1 MIEAIF
7 SGLNMVMTA
16 KVGILMLIATLIGNF
31 FGLLPALG
39 GVVMLA
45 LMIPFVYG
53 WVPFE
58 GLAFLLAAHAV
69 VNTGGAIP
77 SILFGIPGQG
87 ACVATIIDGHPMA
100 KQGKAGEAMGA
111 QLCASGVGGVLG
123 AVVLALCIP
132 FLKPILMAFGPAET
146 LMLVVFG
153 LTFIIV
159 IGRENLLRGFIS
171 ACFGL
176 LLGTIGSNPF
186 TGENRFSFGQLW
198 LFDGLN
204 IVVIAVGLFGFNEII
219 DLGSKGGKAMISE
232 TPVHMTWGAMWN
244 GSITVFREW
253 WLTLRTSL
261 IGAFIGLIPGI
272 GGETAS
278 WVCYGHA
285 VQTCKNNE
293 NFGKGDIR
301 GVIGVEAANNSKE
314 GGALLPTLVFGI
326 PGSAGMA
333 ILLGAF
339 LILGI
344 NPGPTMVVKHLDLV
358 WGMVWVLVIA
368 NILGAL
374 SLYPICA
381 YMGNLAFLRAS
392 LLIAPIVVLAA
403 TGAYSVKGDWTD
415 LVLTFLFMFVGFG
428 LKKFKFN
435 PVPLLLAFILGRLAE
450 NYLIKT
456 LTIFGIAFLKRP
468 IVLVLLVLMIISLAY
483 TLWTTSKERKK
494 EEKKVEHIGGRV
506 ISSVFFIVLFALS
519 IYLSQSLSVKA
530 RFFPLVIGIAGIVFS
545 VWLMIAEILKGLFKE
560 NKVDT
565 SKSYDLS
572 ATVKPS
578 EQKTNLHGEV
588 VILMWIIGF
597 LFMILVFGFWVAIAA
612 FTPLFMFFFGHENWK
627 TVAVHTVCLWLAVY
641 LIFECSFKTD
651 LYGGIFGIT
660 W

>member
-1 MIEAIF
+1 MIEAILN
-7 SGLNMVMTA
+7 GLHMVVTA
-16 KVGILMLIATLIGNF
+16 KVAILMLVATLIGNF

-45 LMIPFVYG
+45 LLIPFVYG
-53 WVPFE
+53 WAPFE

-111 QLCASGVGGVLG
+111 QLCASGMGGVLG
-123 AVVLALCIP
+123 AVVLAVCIP
-132 FLKPILMAFGPAET
+132 ILKPILMAFGPAET
-146 LMLVVFG
+146 FMLVVFG

-171 ACFGL
+171 ACLGL

-186 TGENRFSFGQLW
+186 TGENRFAFGQLW
-198 LFDGLN
+198 LFDGIN
-204 IVVIAVGLFGFNEII
+204 IVVIAVGLFGFTELI
-219 DLGSKGGKAMISE
+219 DLGAKGGKAMISE
-232 TPVHMTWGAMWN
+232 TPAHMRWGAMWN
-244 GSITVFREW
+244 GSKEVFREW

-344 NPGPTMVVKHLDLV
+344 SPGPTMIVEHLDMV
-358 WGMVWVLVIA
+358 WGMVWVLIIGNV
-368 NILGAL
+368 LGAL

-381 YMGNLAFLRAS
+381 YMGNIAFLRAS
-392 LLIAPIVVLAA
+392 LLIAPIAVLAA
-403 TGAYSVKGDWTD
+403 TGAYSVKGAWTD

-428 LKKFKFN
+428 MRKFKFN
-435 PVPLLLAFILGRLAE
+435 PVPLLLAFILGPLAE
-450 NYLIKT
+450 NYLVKT
-456 LTIFGIAFLKRP
+456 LTIFGVSFLKRP
-468 IVLVLLVLMIISLAY
+468 IVLVLLTLMVISLVY
-483 TLWTTSKERKK
+483 TFRTTSKQKK
-494 EEKKVEHIGGRV
+494 RGEKKVEDIRGRV
-506 ISSVFFIVLFALS
+506 LSSLFFILLFAVC
-519 IYLSQSLSVKA
+519 IYLSQSLSPKA
-530 RFFPLVIGIAGIVFS
+530 RFYPLLVGITGIFFS
-545 VWLMIAEILKGLFKE
+545 VWLMIVEILKGR
-560 NKVDT
+560 
-565 SKSYDLS
+565 SKDEIST
-572 ATVKPS
+572 TV
-578 EQKTNLHGEV
+578 ERRDQKTSSRGEAI
-588 VILMWIIGF
+588 ILLWMVGF
-597 LFMILVFGFWVAIAA
+597 LFLVLVFGFWVAIAA
-612 FTPLFMFFFGHENWK
+612 FTPLFMYFYGHENRK
-627 TVAVHTVCLWLAVY
+627 TVAIHTVCLWLAVY
-641 LIFECSFKTD
+641 LIFEYSFKTD
-651 LYGGIFGIT
+651 LFGGIFGLT

>member
-1 MIEAIF
+1 MIEAIL
-7 SGLNMVMTA
+7 SGLSMVMTA
-16 KVGILMLIATLIGNF
+16 KVGVLMLIATLVGNF

-87 ACVATIIDGHPMA
+87 ACVATIIDGHPMT

-111 QLCASGVGGVLG
+111 QLCASGVGGVIG

-132 FLKPILMAFGPAET
+132 ILKPILMAFGPAET
-146 LMLVVFG
+146 LMLVIFG

-159 IGRENLLRGFIS
+159 IGRENLLRGFVS
-171 ACFGL
+171 ACLGL

-186 TGENRFSFGQLW
+186 TGENRFCLGQLW
-198 LFDGLN
+198 LFDGIN
-204 IVVIAVGLFGFNEII
+204 IVVIAVGLFGFSEII
-219 DLGSKGGKAMISE
+219 DLGSRGGKAMISE
-232 TPVHMTWGAMWN
+232 TPIHMRWGAMWD
-244 GSITVFREW
+244 GSKAVFREW

-285 VQTCKNNE
+285 VQTSKNNE

-333 ILLGAF
+333 VLLGAF

-344 NPGPTMVVKHLDLV
+344 TPGPTMVVEHLDMV
-358 WGMVWVLVIA
+358 WGMVWVLIIG
-368 NILGAL
+368 NIFGAL

-403 TGAYSVKGDWTD
+403 TGAYSVRGEWTD

-428 LKKFKFN
+428 MKKFKFN

-450 NYLIKT
+450 NYLVKT
-456 LTIFGIAFLKRP
+456 ITIFGIAFLKRP
-468 IVLVLLVLMIISLAY
+468 IVLVLLILMIISLGY
-483 TLWTTSKERKK
+483 TLWATSKEKK
-494 EEKKVEHIGGRV
+494 KGEEKTENIWGRV
-506 ISSVFFIVLFALS
+506 ISSAFFIVLFAVS
-519 IYLSQSLSVKA
+519 IYLSQELSVKA
-530 RFFPLVIGIAGIVFS
+530 RFFPLVIGITGIVFS
-545 VWLMIAEILKGLFKE
+545 VWLMIAEILKWRSKE
-560 NKVDT
+560 NKVEKTKRDE
-565 SKSYDLS
+565 LS
-572 ATVKPS
+572 APVAPS
-578 EQKTNLHGEV
+578 EQKTSLRGEA
-588 VILMWIIGF
+588 VIMTWVIGF
-597 LFMILVFGFWVAIAA
+597 LFMVLSFGFWVAIAA
-612 FTPLFMFFFGHENWK
+612 FTPLFMFFYGHENWK
-627 TVAVHTVCLWLAVY
+627 TVFVHTVCLWLAVY
-641 LIFECSFKTD
+641 LIFEYSFKTE